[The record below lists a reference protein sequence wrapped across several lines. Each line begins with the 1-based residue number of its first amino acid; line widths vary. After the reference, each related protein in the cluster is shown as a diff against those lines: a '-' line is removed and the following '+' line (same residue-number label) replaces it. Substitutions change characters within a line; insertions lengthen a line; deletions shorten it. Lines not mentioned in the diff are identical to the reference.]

1 MTYPGS
7 HAEEQ
12 RQGEGGL
19 TVVVVS
25 VIALSVTTS
34 ISGHIVLSLRTLHQL
49 REISNSSIIP
59 FFLLQPTTAF
69 DFTHGGLNGAC
80 LLWACVF

>member
-34 ISGHIVLSLRTLHQL
+34 ISGHIVLSISSEKSLTL
-49 REISNSSIIP
+49 
-59 FFLLQPTTAF
+59 A
-69 DFTHGGLNGAC
+69 
-80 LLWACVF
+80 